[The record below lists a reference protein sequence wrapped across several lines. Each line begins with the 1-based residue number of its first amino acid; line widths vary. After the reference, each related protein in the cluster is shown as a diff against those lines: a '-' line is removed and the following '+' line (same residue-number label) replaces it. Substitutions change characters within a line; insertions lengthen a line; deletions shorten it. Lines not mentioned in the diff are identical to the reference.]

1 MAYAVTVNKIQGQ
14 TIEKPWKCAF
24 DLTTVFEGAQAY
36 VMLSRVKELEQ
47 IFILNELP
55 EKKMYPIPKALN
67 EMKRL
72 EEVSINNNPSA
83 WDKAT
88 DLTITKISF
97 LNMRSLVNKFEN
109 IRSDLS
115 LQQSN
120 IMILAETWISKK
132 IDKTKY
138 ELEELEDHLNNH

>member
-1 MAYAVTVNKIQGQ
+1 
-14 TIEKPWKCAF
+14 
-24 DLTTVFEGAQAY
+24 
-36 VMLSRVKELEQ
+36 MLSKVKELEQ
-47 IFILNELP
+47 IFIMNELP
-55 EKKMYPIPKALN
+55 ENKMYPIPKALN

-88 DLTITKISF
+88 NLTITKISF
-97 LNMRSLVNKFEN
+97 LNTRSLVNKFEN
-109 IRSDLS
+109 IRPDLS